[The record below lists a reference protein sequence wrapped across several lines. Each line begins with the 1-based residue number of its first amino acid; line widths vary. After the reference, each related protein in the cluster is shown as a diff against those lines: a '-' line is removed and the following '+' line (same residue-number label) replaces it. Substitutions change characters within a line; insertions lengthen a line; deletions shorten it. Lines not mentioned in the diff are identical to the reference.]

1 MTAAFDRGQPV
12 ARLELARGGFEVG
25 DRDQYVIELQ
35 GSDSP

>member
-1 MTAAFDRGQPV
+1 MAAAFNRGQPV
-12 ARLELARGGFEVG
+12 ARLELARCGFEVG